1 MTLFHPIIGSISL
14 RYNYYSAGLPVSII
28 DLNCTGSEDTILNC
42 PKNALLG
49 QHTCSSNYYAAG
61 VACQSKTVIINTCI
75 TTDCLHNS
83 TFCQLH
89 KLYNWWD

>member
-1 MTLFHPIIGSISL
+1 MLLGSISL
-14 RYNYYSAGLPVSII
+14 RYNYYSSGLTVSII
-28 DLNCTGSEDTILNC
+28 DLNCTGSEDTILDC

-61 VACQSKTVIINTCI
+61 VACQSKANTCT
-75 TTDCLHNS
+75 TTDCFTTYR
-83 TFCQLH
+83 TFCKFH